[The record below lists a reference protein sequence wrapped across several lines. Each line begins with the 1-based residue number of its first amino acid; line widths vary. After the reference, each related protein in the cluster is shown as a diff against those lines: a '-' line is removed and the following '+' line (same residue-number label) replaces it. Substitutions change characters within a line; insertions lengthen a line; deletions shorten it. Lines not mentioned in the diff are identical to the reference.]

1 MFDEDSQ
8 LAVAIESAWEW
19 FDVILL
25 EIVWKWSVIIQV
37 KKNKKS
43 KGGDDESRLEM
54 SFMAGGGDS

>member
-54 SFMAGGGDS
+54 SFMTGGGDS